1 MKILSIIIPF
11 SLSKERPYIQ
21 ERVLQKIKEFEAFKE
36 EIDFIFVEGYS
47 SVFIDLKKRLKIWDT
62 FTSRM
67 LFSKM
72 KDFFL

>member
-36 EIDFIFVEGYS
+36 GD
-47 SVFIDLKKRLKIWDT
+47 
-62 FTSRM
+62 
-67 LFSKM
+67 
-72 KDFFL
+72 